1 MRNDTPQGPEATD
14 RKESAA
20 GAGESPRVRPIP
32 EDALPIVP
40 VRNLVLFPGMIPP
53 ITLGRAMGI
62 AAAQEGAQRAADWSG
77 SGTRC
82 ARRSPCA
89 RGSALGRHGGRDTAL
104 HHRAGWQEILES
116 FDVRVRLDR
125 VLVLLAHRI
134 EVLRLSRDIDKRTQ
148 KSLDDRQREFLLR
161 EQMRAIKKELGED
174 EENSAEVGELSKA
187 IAAARCR
194 RRRSSARARN

>member
-62 AAAQEGAQRAADWSG
+62 AAAQEGVRSERPIGVVLERDVPGEAPAHEDLHWV
-77 SGTRC
+77 GTVAGILRYITGPDG
-82 ARRSPCA
+82 RRSWNPSTY
-89 RGSALGRHGGRDTAL
+89 GSASTGSWCCLHTAL
-104 HHRAGWQEILES
+104 KCFGC
-116 FDVRVRLDR
+116 
-125 VLVLLAHRI
+125 
-134 EVLRLSRDIDKRTQ
+134 
-148 KSLDDRQREFLLR
+148 
-161 EQMRAIKKELGED
+161 RAI
-174 EENSAEVGELSKA
+174 STSVPRKA
-187 IAAARCR
+187 WTTGSVNFCCANR
-194 RRRSSARARN
+194 